1 MITVGNSLRAVHG
14 SSYVIEQLYAQA
26 QAAGG
31 GAVIESARTMG
42 EVEFLRSPLQF
53 TDWNA
58 LPVGGVKIKLVG
70 DWEVQVKRVVGGQ
83 ENGLFVALALYWNG
97 VEVPGTYKT
106 IPLPLFSQV
115 MPQTSF
121 DWKVDVWKGVS
132 LDVKAALVWEP

>member
-1 MITVGNSLRAVHG
+1 MYSIKLNGTLNSKFAAHVPVIRRWKLVWERREFG
-14 SSYVIEQLYAQA
+14 SRVDRLDQ
-26 QAAGG
+26 
-31 GAVIESARTMG
+31 T
-42 EVEFLRSPLQF
+42 FPLQF